1 VLVSLGVALAEDAAD
16 EEMVDSGTMDPIYT
30 ITEGSLYTADQSVT
44 GSGFAN
50 IYNNLVVVDPDDKSQ
65 VLNLKI
71 LTSGTGAYSHDSY
84 VYVQN
89 DSVTTYSGDF
99 GSSHHNITA
108 KDDISAVYSPVN
120 LQFPGTFK
128 VKTIKSLWKDQT
140 YTKNYAGMI
149 SMDSLFDYAKMLH
162 KESTTTLYSDD
173 HTYRAYL
180 DDTNSTTESSMN
192 IDSKFDGSAH
202 LGVTFADVSG
212 DISDVSGDISGIPKS
227 KANSNVLMDEDY
239 KGSFNL
245 TKKMNVILEKTTDYG
260 YYEANTDGSNGDYP
274 WLPCACNAGW
284 DDMAIHDQRYHSAND
299 FFDCTTCLPPGPCKN

>member
-1 VLVSLGVALAEDAAD
+1 MLVSLGVALAEDAAD

-30 ITEGSLYTADQSVT
+30 ITEGTLYTADQSVT

-89 DSVTTYSGDF
+89 DSVKTYSGDF

-128 VKTIKSLWKDQT
+128 VKRISNIAALAISRINYVFIFDLDSHRFGKS
-140 YTKNYAGMI
+140 
-149 SMDSLFDYAKMLH
+149 
-162 KESTTTLYSDD
+162 
-173 HTYRAYL
+173 
-180 DDTNSTTESSMN
+180 
-192 IDSKFDGSAH
+192 
-202 LGVTFADVSG
+202 
-212 DISDVSGDISGIPKS
+212 
-227 KANSNVLMDEDY
+227 
-239 KGSFNL
+239 SFL
-245 TKKMNVILEKTTDYG
+245 
-260 YYEANTDGSNGDYP
+260 
-274 WLPCACNAGW
+274 
-284 DDMAIHDQRYHSAND
+284 
-299 FFDCTTCLPPGPCKN
+299 